1 MITTIYRHELT
12 NVLGAIINDLFCE
25 SLHREKHDFVNRRVS
40 ELDYHCMYV
49 LGLVVQYTP
58 KLG

>member
-12 NVLGAIINDLFCE
+12 NVLGAINDLLCE
-25 SLHREKHDFVNRRVS
+25 SVHREKHDFVNRRGS

-49 LGLVVQYTP
+49 LGLVVEYTP
-58 KLG
+58 KWG